1 MKKLMMLALSFSLLL
16 AGCAPN
22 FNKQEEVVQEDMNET
37 DKAIIPNYKISDKY
51 YRTLLPFKPSES
63 RGLVVNNISTKYDI
77 NEFETGLMRVA
88 QNAFDPDKYLFQEGQ
103 YLKKDTIRSWL
114 NRKFTEEQLK
124 EQKLKA
130 EDNIGLNPIIAD
142 GGNIDKNNEKSP
154 IYLAHILEHN
164 YLVKNNED
172 KAVLGGVVIGLAMNS
187 VHYYQKEA
195 YGATYETKIDHDV
208 LEREGKKM
216 ADEVLRRVRQIKGLK
231 DVPITIALFKQESRT
246 SVVPGSFF
254 AYANASKGSS
264 ELGGWEEINEKYVLF
279 PSNEAEKNHRD
290 DLTAFLNFKQDVE
303 KYFPNFNGVIGKAFY
318 AHDQL
323 QEVNIDIPIQFYG
336 KAEGIGFTQYVTGLV
351 VKHFPEYISVQVNI
365 SSVNGPEALVV
376 RKADQSEPFVHIY
389 Q

>member
-1 MKKLMMLALSFSLLL
+1 MKKIIMLALSVSLLL

-22 FNKQEEVVQEDMNET
+22 FNKQEEVVQEDKSEK

-51 YRTLLPFKPSES
+51 YRTLLPFEPSES

-88 QNAFDPDKYLFQEGQ
+88 QNTFDPDKYLFQEGQ
-103 YLKKDTIRSWL
+103 YLKRDTVQAWL
-114 NRKFTEEQLK
+114 NRKFTEAQLK
-124 EQKLKA
+124 ERKLKA
-130 EDNIGLNPIIAD
+130 EENIGLNPMIVD
-142 GGNIDKNNEKSP
+142 GGDIDKNNEKSP

-164 YLVKNNED
+164 YLVKNDEG
-172 KAVLGGVVIGLAMNS
+172 KVGLGGIVIGLAMNS
-187 VHYYQKEA
+187 VHYYQKEQ

-208 LEREGKKM
+208 LEREGKKL
-216 ADEVLRRVRQIKGLK
+216 AEEVLQRIRQIKELK
-231 DVPITIALFKQESRT
+231 NVPVTIALFEQEART

-254 AYANASKGSS
+254 GYANAPKGSS
-264 ELGGWEEINEKYVLF
+264 KLGGWEKTNEKYVLF
-279 PSNEAEKNHRD
+279 PSNDAEKNHRD

-303 KYFPNFNGVIGKAFY
+303 TYFPNFNGVIGKAFY
-318 AHDQL
+318 AQDQL

-336 KAEGIGFTQYVTGLV
+336 KAEGIGFSQYVTGLV

>member
-103 YLKKDTIRSWL
+103 YLKKDTIRAWL

>member
-1 MKKLMMLALSFSLLL
+1 MKKLLMLALSLTLLL

-22 FNKQEEVVQEDMNET
+22 FNKQEEVVQEDKNEK

-51 YRTLLPFKPSES
+51 YRTLLPFEPSES

-88 QNAFDPDKYLFQEGQ
+88 QNSFDPDKYLFQEGQ
-103 YLKKDTIRSWL
+103 YLKRGAVQAWL
-114 NRKFTEEQLK
+114 NRKFTDDQLK
-124 EQKLKA
+124 ERELKA
-130 EDNIGLNPIIAD
+130 EDNIGLNPMIAD
-142 GGNIDKNNEKSP
+142 GGDIDKNNEKSP

-164 YLVKNNED
+164 YLLKND
-172 KAVLGGVVIGLAMNS
+172 DGKVGLGGVVIGLAMNS
-187 VHYYQKEA
+187 VHYYQKEQ
-195 YGATYETKIDHDV
+195 YGATFETDIKRDV

-216 ADEVLRRVRQIKGLK
+216 AEEVLQRIRQIKGLK
-231 DVPITIALFKQESRT
+231 DVPVTIALFEQQART

-254 AYANASKGSS
+254 AYAKADKGSNK
-264 ELGGWEEINEKYVLF
+264 LGGWEEISEKYVLF
-279 PSNEAEKNHRD
+279 PSSAAEKNHRD

-303 KYFPNFNGVIGKAFY
+303 TYFPNFNGVIGKAFY
-318 AHDQL
+318 AQDQL
-323 QEVNIDIPIQFYG
+323 QEINIDIPIQFYG

-365 SSVNGPEALVV
+365 SSVNGPEAIVV

-389 Q
+389 H

>member
-1 MKKLMMLALSFSLLL
+1 MKKLMMLALSLTLLL

-22 FNKQEEVVQEDMNET
+22 FNKQEEVVQEDKNEK

-51 YRTLLPFKPSES
+51 YRTLLPFEPSES

-88 QNAFDPDKYLFQEGQ
+88 QNTFDTEKYFFQDGQ
-103 YLKKDTIRSWL
+103 YLKRETVQAWL
-114 NRKFTEEQLK
+114 NRKFTETQLK
-124 EQKLKA
+124 ELKMKA
-130 EDNIGLNPIIAD
+130 EDNIGLNPMIAD
-142 GGNIDKNNEKSP
+142 GGDIDKNNEKSP

-164 YLVKNNED
+164 YLVRNDDGKGKLE
-172 KAVLGGVVIGLAMNS
+172 GVVIGLAMNS
-187 VHYYQKEA
+187 VHYYQKEQ
-195 YGATYETKIDHDV
+195 YGATFETEIKRDV
-208 LEREGKKM
+208 LEQEGKKM
-216 ADEVLRRVRQIKGLK
+216 AEEVLQRVRQIKGLK
-231 DVPITIALFKQESRT
+231 DVPVTIALFEQQPRT

-254 AYANASKGSS
+254 AYAKAEKGSNK
-264 ELGGWEEINEKYVLF
+264 LGGWEDISEKYVLF
-279 PSNEAEKNHRD
+279 PSSTAEKNHRD

-303 KYFPNFNGVIGKAFY
+303 TYFPNFNGVIGKAFY
-318 AHDQL
+318 AQDQL
-323 QEVNIDIPIQFYG
+323 QEINIDIPIQFYG

>member
-1 MKKLMMLALSFSLLL
+1 MKKIMMFALSLSLLL

-22 FNKQEEVVQEDMNET
+22 FNKQEEVVQEDKNEE

-51 YRTLLPFKPSES
+51 YRTLLPFEPSES

-88 QNAFDPDKYLFQEGQ
+88 QNTFDPDNYLFQEGQ
-103 YLKKDTIRSWL
+103 YLKRDTVRAWL
-114 NRKFTEEQLK
+114 NRKFTEAQLK
-124 EQKLKA
+124 ERKLK
-130 EDNIGLNPIIAD
+130 EEENIGLNPIIAD

-164 YLVKNNED
+164 YLVKND
-172 KAVLGGVVIGLAMNS
+172 DGKVGLGGIVIGLAMNS
-187 VHYYQKEA
+187 VHYYQKEQ
-195 YGATYETKIDHDV
+195 YGATYETKIKHEV

-216 ADEVLRRVRQIKGLK
+216 AEEVLQRVRQIKELK
-231 DVPITIALFKQESRT
+231 DVPVTIALFEQEART

-254 AYANASKGSS
+254 AYANAPKGSS
-264 ELGGWEEINEKYVLF
+264 KLGGWEDINEKYVLY

-303 KYFPNFNGVIGKAFY
+303 TYFPNFNGVIGKAFY
-318 AHDQL
+318 AQDQL

>member
-103 YLKKDTIRSWL
+103 YLKKDTIRAWL

-231 DVPITIALFKQESRT
+231 DVPITIALFEQESRT